1 MGKEKL
7 AGVLIAVVAGEYFA
21 MRWIAQ
27 SMFAHEPPAR
37 THEAPPA
44 PPVPERPAP
53 VAAAATPAATPA
65 PPAAPT
71 PADGWRPSE
80 SGWSG
85 QTAVSN
91 TSRNAGP

>member
-7 AGVLIAVVAGEYFA
+7 AGVLIAVVAGEYLA

-37 THEAPPA
+37 TQESAPA

-53 VAAAATPAATPA
+53 VAAAAPAATPA
-65 PPAAPT
+65 PAAAPA

-85 QTAVSN
+85 QAAASN